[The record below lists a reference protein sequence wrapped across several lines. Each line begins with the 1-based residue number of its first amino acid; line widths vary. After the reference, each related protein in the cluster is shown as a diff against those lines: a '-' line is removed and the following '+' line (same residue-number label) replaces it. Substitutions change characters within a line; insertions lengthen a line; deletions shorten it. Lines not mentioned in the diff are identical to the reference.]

1 MHGRCTKCSKLI
13 PTGLARHHR
22 LAHSTCSTCHSQGLK
37 KDFLE
42 HSPCSQRAE
51 TPVEE
56 LARVS
61 EVLRVLGIKEVD
73 IPWPLEALDA
83 LPNGRMHHN
92 LSQFGS
98 SKGDV
103 PHILDT
109 GQHETLPLGIDLVWK
124 LTEILRSDEDVT
136 VSVVQEDDAQALTTG
151 NCRVRSSAMMT
162 AMRIPWMRY
171 RPSVSSWTSPQA
183 ATTVRLLKDGSM
195 FRWDL

>member
-13 PTGLARHHR
+13 STGLARHHR
-22 LAHSTCSTCHSQGLK
+22 LAHSTCSTCRWQGLK

-56 LARVS
+56 LACVS
-61 EVLRVLGIKEVD
+61 EVLRVLGVKEVD

-109 GQHETLPLGIDLVWK
+109 GQHETLPLGVDLVRK
-124 LTEILRSDEDVT
+124 LTEV
-136 VSVVQEDDAQALTTG
+136 
-151 NCRVRSSAMMT
+151 
-162 AMRIPWMRY
+162 
-171 RPSVSSWTSPQA
+171 
-183 ATTVRLLKDGSM
+183 LKE
-195 FRWDL
+195 

>member
-1 MHGRCTKCSKLI
+1 M
-13 PTGLARHHR
+13 
-22 LAHSTCSTCHSQGLK
+22 
-37 KDFLE
+37 
-42 HSPCSQRAE
+42 
-51 TPVEE
+51 
-56 LARVS
+56 S

-136 VSVVQEDDAQALTTG
+136 VSVV
-151 NCRVRSSAMMT
+151 
-162 AMRIPWMRY
+162 
-171 RPSVSSWTSPQA
+171 
-183 ATTVRLLKDGSM
+183 
-195 FRWDL
+195 